1 MFLLKG
7 NSSIDPNSVFSS
19 LSSDLRREP
28 SGDRNRSVISDHCFC
43 TDWWVCEILGSWCE
57 DFFPSWFLSE
67 EEYSERTFNTLEIL
81 IFFCTVLRD
90 AWEKRLESATLDSP
104 ARADLSKGA
113 CAENRHL
120 LQRGREIWRT
130 RPTESSYKKY
140 CLFVFILTKVSQYL
154 FLEIT
159 LPPEDFFQSK
169 RNFYNVE
176 A

>member
-1 MFLLKG
+1 MFWLKG
-7 NSSIDPNSVFSS
+7 NSCIDPNSVFSP

-43 TDWWVCEILGSWCE
+43 TDWWVGEIPGSWCE
-57 DFFPSWFLSE
+57 DFVSVLVSFGGRIQWKNFQH
-67 EEYSERTFNTLEIL
+67 FGNFD
-81 IFFCTVLRD
+81 FFCTVLRD

-120 LQRGREIWRT
+120 LQRGREIWKT
-130 RPTESSYKKY
+130 RPTKSLYKKY

-169 RNFYNVE
+169 RIFYNVE
-176 A
+176 T